1 MTRVSGG
8 HGPVRHFEAPV
19 SGNTFSD
26 LAGSMAALVEQY
38 NTLVQAT
45 DVHKVRHA
53 ALEMDQYMNCVRPDL
68 SVVLVALAAYPAR
81 SQRRAAADRDESQP
95 QTTASGEKAVPDE

>member
-1 MTRVSGG
+1 MTRVSGR
-8 HGPVRHFEAPV
+8 HSPVRHFEAPV
-19 SGNTFSD
+19 SSNTFSD

-38 NTLVQAT
+38 NTLVQAA
-45 DVHKVRHA
+45 DVRRVRHA
-53 ALEMDQYMNCVRPDL
+53 ALEMDQHTSCVRSDL

-81 SQRRAAADRDESQP
+81 SQHRAAADRDESQP